1 MKKII
6 KKINEIKEEKQMKKI
21 KKEFYSILKEIK

>member
-21 KKEFYSILKEIK
+21 KKEFYSILEKIK